1 MSAEPAMPARNG
13 FGHRPTVIAGEGGD
27 PALRLAAAESRAR
40 SAEARAAHL
49 EAEVRVLEEEVALL
63 RSQLEAAAGDPE
75 GWAGGELETLA
86 EELSHVMESAE
97 ESVAGIV
104 ERAWLAAS
112 TRASAADQVREETR
126 AELERLRTWRME
138 MDQAMVAL
146 RGDIEEARGTI
157 DGMPERVRT
166 ALAPAAEAMAVV
178 DAGMAQ
184 LAMATLPETSY
195 ESSSA
200 DILPVETLSMLAA
213 EGDLGQHEHD
223 DGHEHEGHDEHGGLD
238 GHNEL
243 DGHEHGEH
251 QEP

>member
-13 FGHRPTVIAGEGGD
+13 FGHRPSVITGEGGD
-27 PALRLAAAESRAR
+27 PALRLVAAESRAR

-49 EAEVRVLEEEVALL
+49 EAEVRVLEEEVSLL
-63 RSQLEAAAGDPE
+63 RSQLEAAASGPD

-86 EELSHVMESAE
+86 EELSQVMESAE

-112 TRASAADQVREETR
+112 TQASAADQVREETR

-138 MDQAMVAL
+138 MDQAMMAL

-195 ESSSA
+195 ESSSS
-200 DILPVETLSMLAA
+200 DIIPVETLSMLAA
-213 EGDLGQHEHD
+213 EAGLDHHEHVDDHEHD
-223 DGHEHEGHDEHGGLD
+223 DGHDEHQ
-238 GHNEL
+238 HP
-243 DGHEHGEH
+243 EH
-251 QEP
+251 QEHQES

>member
-63 RSQLEAAAGDPE
+63 RSQLEAAAGGDPE
-75 GWAGGELETLA
+75 GWGGADLDGLA

-97 ESVAGIV
+97 ESVAAIV
-104 ERAWLAAS
+104 ERAWVAAS

-126 AELERLRTWRME
+126 AELERLRGWRSE
-138 MDQAMVAL
+138 MDQAMAAL
-146 RGDIEEARGTI
+146 RGDIEEARTTI

-178 DAGMAQ
+178 DSGMAQ

-195 ESSSA
+195 ESSSS
-200 DILPVETLSMLAA
+200 DIIPVETLSMLASDGGLA
-213 EGDLGQHEHD
+213 EHEA
-223 DGHEHEGHDEHGGLD
+223 DGHDGLGGHEDPGEPDEHEGHV
-238 GHNEL
+238 
-243 DGHEHGEH
+243 H
-251 QEP
+251 QLEGD